1 MAEKRPLHAALTKAK
16 THVLLAKGQ
25 WRFRA
30 TLVEFDRLVALY
42 KRFADPAKCR
52 FHHNY
57 TEDSATLNRLAK
69 EIEGLPR

>member
-1 MAEKRPLHAALTKAK
+1 MAERKPMRAALTKTK
-16 THVLLAKGQ
+16 THVLMVKNE

-30 TLVEFDRLVALY
+30 TLAEFDRLVALY

-52 FHHNY
+52 FHREY